1 MGTIIC
7 IALTIVILVVVIKS
21 AKENKKQAEL
31 TKQRNDEKKTDILQR
46 LDSLE

>member
-31 TKQRNDEKKTDILQR
+31 TKQRNDEKNRYSAKT
-46 LDSLE
+46 